1 MLIAN
6 RYRYVKIEVGELQ
19 DGGYS
24 EVTTF
29 YFSGKLE
36 DDDLT

>member
-6 RYRYVKIEVGELQ
+6 RYRYVQIEVGELQ

-24 EVTTF
+24 EVTTP
-29 YFSGKLE
+29 YFSGKLDE
-36 DDDLT
+36 KDLN